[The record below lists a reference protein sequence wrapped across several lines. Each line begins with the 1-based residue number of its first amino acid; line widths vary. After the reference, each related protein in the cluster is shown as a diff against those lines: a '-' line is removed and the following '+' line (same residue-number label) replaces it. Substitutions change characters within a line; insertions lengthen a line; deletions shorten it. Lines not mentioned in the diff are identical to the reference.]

1 VTVTAGPDTAGPDT
15 AGPDPLG
22 EGLRR
27 VLAQL
32 GRPAE
37 VTGLHRLSGGA
48 SAETWAFD
56 TTEGSDPAD
65 RTTRP
70 YILRRQPPAGS
81 DKATVTLEAS
91 VMAAAAAAGVPVPGV
106 LTASD
111 DVAVLGSP
119 FMIMDRVEGETIP
132 RRILRD
138 DALAPAR
145 GRLAG
150 DCGRIL
156 GVLHGV
162 EPTALPGLV
171 ADDPL
176 ERYRLILDQL
186 GAPSPTFEWA
196 FRHLA
201 ATRPDPSPVGLVHGD
216 FRLGNLMVG
225 PEGVRAVL
233 DWELVHLGD
242 PLEDLGW
249 LCTKAWRFGSP
260 APVGGVGSYAD
271 LLAGYAEATGR
282 VVSLDTLRWWETLGS
297 LKWGIMCLMQASFHL
312 SGARPSV
319 ELAAIG
325 RRVAENEWDLLE
337 LLP

>member
-1 VTVTAGPDTAGPDT
+1 VTVAAEQDTIED
-15 AGPDPLG
+15 
-22 EGLRR
+22 GLRR
-27 VLAQL
+27 VLVHL

-37 VTGLHRLSGGA
+37 VTGLQRLSGGA

-56 TTEGSDPAD
+56 AAEPGSGAAG
-65 RTTRP
+65 TARP

-81 DKATVTLEAS
+81 DKAAVTVEAAA
-91 VMAAAAAAGVPVPGV
+91 MAAAGAAGVPVPGV
-106 LTASD
+106 LIASD
-111 DVAVLGSP
+111 DVTVLGAP

-138 DALAPAR
+138 EALAPTRERFAR
-145 GRLAG
+145 

-156 GVLHGV
+156 GALHGV
-162 EPTALPGLV
+162 DPAGLPGLE

-176 ERYRLILDQL
+176 SRYRSVLDQL

-196 FRHLA
+196 FRHLVA
-201 ATRPDPSPVGLVHGD
+201 ARPDPSPVGLVHGD
-216 FRLGNLMVG
+216 FRMGNLMVG
-225 PEGVRAVL
+225 PGGITAVL

-249 LCTKAWRFGSP
+249 LCTKAWRFGSA
-260 APVGGVGSYAD
+260 APVGGAGSYAD
-271 LLAGYAEATGR
+271 LLAGYTEVTGR
-282 VVSLDTLRWWETLGS
+282 VVSVETLRWWETLGS

-312 SGARPSV
+312 SGARTSV

>member
-1 VTVTAGPDTAGPDT
+1 VTVGTEAA
-15 AGPDPLG
+15 ALA
-22 EGLRR
+22 EGLAG
-27 VLAQL
+27 VLRGL
-32 GRPAE
+32 GLPAR

-56 TTEGSDPAD
+56 ATTEPPAAAASG
-65 RTTRP
+65 TVAGPGPVTRP

-81 DKATVTLEAS
+81 DKAPITTE
-91 VMAAAAAAGVPVPGV
+91 AAAIAAAGAAGVPVPGV

-111 DVAVLGSP
+111 DVTVLGSA
-119 FMIMDRVEGETIP
+119 FMIMERVEGETIP

-145 GRLAG
+145 ARFGR

-156 GVLHGV
+156 GALHAAEV
-162 EPTALPGLV
+162 ATVPGLV
-171 ADDPL
+171 AEDPL
-176 ERYRLILDQL
+176 ERYRRVLDDL

-216 FRLGNLMVG
+216 FRMGNLIVG

-249 LCTKAWRFGSP
+249 LCTRAWRFGSP
-260 APVGGVGSYAD
+260 APVGGAGTYAD
-271 LLAGYAEATGR
+271 LLDGYAAATGR
-282 VVSLDTLRWWETLGS
+282 VVGPATLRWWETLGS

-312 SGARPSV
+312 SGVRPSV

-325 RRVAENEWDLLE
+325 RRVAENEWDLLG

>member
-1 VTVTAGPDTAGPDT
+1 VGPT
-15 AGPDPLG
+15 
-22 EGLRR
+22 
-27 VLAQL
+27 
-32 GRPAE
+32 GRP
-37 VTGLHRLSGGA
+37 G
-48 SAETWAFD
+48 
-56 TTEGSDPAD
+56 
-65 RTTRP
+65 RTS
-70 YILRRQPPAGS
+70 S
-81 DKATVTLEAS
+81 DKAAVTVEAS
-91 VMAAAAAAGVPVPGV
+91 AMAAAGAAGVPVPGV

-111 DVAVLGSP
+111 DGAVLGSA

-138 DALAPAR
+138 DDLAPAR
-145 GRLAG
+145 ARFAR

-162 EPTALPGLV
+162 DLTALPGLE

-176 ERYRLILDQL
+176 ERYRAILDQL

-201 ATRPDPSPVGLVHGD
+201 ASRPDPSPVGLVHGD

-225 PEGVRAVL
+225 PDGVRAVL

-249 LCTKAWRFGSP
+249 LCTRAWRFGSP
-260 APVGGVGSYAD
+260 APVGGVGEYDD
-271 LLAGYAEATGR
+271 LLAGYAQATGR

-312 SGARPSV
+312 SGARASV

>member
-1 VTVTAGPDTAGPDT
+1 VTVTSEQDTIED
-15 AGPDPLG
+15 
-22 EGLRR
+22 GLRR
-27 VLAQL
+27 VLAHL

-37 VTGLHRLSGGA
+37 VTGLRRLSGGA

-56 TTEGSDPAD
+56 ATEPGPGAD
-65 RTTRP
+65 LTIRP
-70 YILRRQPPAGS
+70 YILRCQPPAGS
-81 DKATVTLEAS
+81 DKATITIEAS
-91 VMAAAAAAGVPVPGV
+91 VIAAAGAAGVPVPGV

-111 DVAVLGSP
+111 DATVLGSA

-138 DALAPAR
+138 EALAPAR
-145 GRLAG
+145 DRFGR

-156 GVLHGV
+156 GALHRV
-162 EPTALPGLV
+162 DPEALPGLE

-176 ERYRLILDQL
+176 QRYRTILDQM
-186 GAPSPTFEWA
+186 GASSPTFEWA
-196 FRHLA
+196 FRHLT
-201 ATRPDPSPVGLVHGD
+201 ATRPDPSPVALVHGD
-216 FRLGNLMVG
+216 FRMGNLMVG

-249 LCTKAWRFGSP
+249 LCTKAWRFGSA
-260 APVGGVGSYAD
+260 APVGGAGSYAD

-282 VVSLDTLRWWETLGS
+282 VVSPDSLRWWETLGS
-297 LKWGIMCLMQASFHL
+297 LKWGIMCLMQASLHL
-312 SGARPSV
+312 SGARTSV
-319 ELAAIG
+319 ELAAVG